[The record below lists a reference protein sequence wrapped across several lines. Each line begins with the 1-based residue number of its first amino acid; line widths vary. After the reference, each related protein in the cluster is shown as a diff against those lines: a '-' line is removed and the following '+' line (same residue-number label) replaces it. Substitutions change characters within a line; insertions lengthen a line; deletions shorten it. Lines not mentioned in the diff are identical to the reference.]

1 MILLL
6 KRQNDK
12 GEFEACINDVVEYAK
27 VKFII
32 IKLIRTFDLVPLP
45 NVILI

>member
-1 MILLL
+1 MIFLL
-6 KRQNDK
+6 KLKKDK
-12 GEFEACINDVVEYAK
+12 GKFEACINDVVEHAK

-32 IKLIRTFDLVPLP
+32 FKLIRTSDLVPLP